1 MNAFLIIL
9 VAVVTGAVGAV
20 LGYLFARHRTE
31 SESRGSRDEQN
42 RLSTE
47 LRLAE
52 ERRDQASAQAETL
65 RAERDEAQ
73 KSQREREAAATEQ
86 NTRLESASGRIGAL
100 EAELDAARGQHQ
112 KAATHAVELRKSLDE
127 SRQRIRDLEGDLATA
142 ERDKAALE
150 AVADQR
156 KELIDEYRAEIAK
169 LHTERAELEKQQAR
183 VDEAQKELEQVRE
196 EHSRLQTEQVE
207 ATMAKMLKV
216 SKEELTTAADEK
228 LGTTAKDITEK
239 LREMGVQLREID
251 GRRTSTEA
259 QLNEQ
264 IKNLAKENLES
275 RKQTASLVEAL
286 RRSHVRGQWG
296 ELQLKRAVEMANL
309 RERCDFDLQVVVKE
323 DGKVLRPDMV
333 VNLTGDR
340 RVVVDAKVPLD
351 AFMSALEATEE
362 TERDRLMGE
371 HTRQVRAH
379 VDGLAAKKYHDK
391 VEGSA
396 DFVLMFLP
404 SEALLQA
411 AMNQDAGL
419 YEYALDKRVVIASP
433 TALVS
438 MLRTI
443 ALSWNEKTVRDK
455 TEQIQRLGREIYER
469 LATLSGHLGN
479 LGSHID
485 KTVEFYDKTIGSLE
499 RSVLP
504 AARRFPELGVA
515 TSKEMPELGPMGSLT
530 REMKAPELVRA
541 VTEEPVASVVESA
554 APKAE
559 PFD

>member
-1 MNAFLIIL
+1 ML
-9 VAVVTGAVGAV
+9 VFVLLAATAAVFAV
-20 LGYLFARHRTE
+20 LGHLLARHR
-31 SESRGSRDEQN
+31 SESRNRHHSDERN
-42 RLSTE
+42 RLGTE

-52 ERRDQASAQAETL
+52 EQRDQARTQAGQL

-73 KSQREREAAATEQ
+73 RSQREH
-86 NTRLESASGRIGAL
+86 ESAKSDLNARLNAVSEERGRLA
-100 EAELDAARGQHQ
+100 AELDAARDSQRQ
-112 KAATHAVELRKSLDE
+112 AAVEIEDLKKSLGTE
-127 SRQRIRDLEGDLATA
+127 HQRIRDLSGELAAAEKDRVALETVVAQLKERVSGYEADLA
-142 ERDKAALE
+142 
-150 AVADQR
+150 
-156 KELIDEYRAEIAK
+156 K
-169 LHTERAELEKQQAR
+169 LRTEREGLEKRQAE
-183 VDEAQKELEQVRE
+183 VAAAQKELDQVRE
-196 EHSRLQTEQVE
+196 EHARLQTEQVE
-207 ATMAKMLKV
+207 AAVARMLEASQEK
-216 SKEELTTAADEK
+216 LTATAEEK
-228 LGTTAKDITEK
+228 LGTTAKAVTEK
-239 LREMGVQLREID
+239 LQELGLHLREFD
-251 GRRTSTEA
+251 GRRTSTETR
-259 QLNEQ
+259 LDEQ
-264 IKNLAKENLES
+264 IRNLAKENLES

-296 ELQLKRAVEMANL
+296 ELQLRRAVEMANL

-443 ALSWNEKTVRDK
+443 ALSWNEKVMQEN
-455 TEQIQRLGREIYER
+455 TEEIHKLGREIYER
-469 LATLSGHLGN
+469 LTTLSDHLGN
-479 LGSHID
+479 LGHHID

-499 RSVLP
+499 GRVLKR
-504 AARRFPELGVA
+504 ARDFTKLGIRPNKELAERKPV
-515 TSKEMPELGPMGSLT
+515 ERQT
-530 REMKAPELVRA
+530 RVLVAPELVRSVKP
-541 VTEEPVASVVESA
+541 VTAESA
-554 APKAE
+554 VPAIEEGGAAPE
-559 PFD
+559 